1 MKKFVLLYALS
12 LALTGFA
19 QSETQA
25 IKTTLEDYL
34 EGSSY
39 NNPEQIVSAFY
50 ADADLFLHKK
60 DEELFVMPPAEYAAL
75 FSKREKGKF
84 NGREGTIL
92 HIDYDIDIA
101 MAKVEIYIPKP
112 NLRFI
117 DIFLL
122 KKLEGKWK
130 IISKAA
136 TLIEE

>member
-1 MKKFVLLYALS
+1 MKKLVLLIVLMHGGAVS
-12 LALTGFA
+12 A

-25 IKTTLEDYL
+25 IKATLEDYL

-50 ADADLFLHKK
+50 EGADLFLHKK
-60 DEELFVMPPAEYAAL
+60 DEELFIMSPAEYAAL
-75 FSKREKGKF
+75 FAKREKGTF

-92 HIDYDIDIA
+92 HIDYDVDIA
-101 MAKVEIYIPKP
+101 TAKVAIFIPKP

-122 KKLEGKWK
+122 KKLGGKWK
-130 IISKAA
+130 IVSKAA
-136 TLIEE
+136 TLIKE